1 VFLSNPSML
10 TAPGVAG
17 IFQKMTL
24 AMTAYEFALERGNRL
39 TLAMAAVLIAEPVV
53 FALNDAM
60 WQKYRIAATFS
71 LQDRTGRIGARNFT
85 RIPGPI

>member
-1 VFLSNPSML
+1 
-10 TAPGVAG
+10 
-17 IFQKMTL
+17 
-24 AMTAYEFALERGNRL
+24 
-39 TLAMAAVLIAEPVV
+39 
-53 FALNDAM
+53 M